1 MDIIS
6 IRNVSKKF
14 KIYQEKNLNIK
25 YAALNFLKGKKS
37 SKYSEFWAL
46 KDINLDIKKGETIG
60 IIGENG
66 SGKSTLLKLITGILY
81 PDTGDISKKGKIAAL
96 IEIGAGFHSELSGRE
111 NININASIL
120 GFSKKEIEANLEKII
135 EFSGLKK
142 FINNPIKTYS
152 SGMYVRLGFSIAI
165 HVNPDILLIDEVLS
179 VGDESFQK
187 KCFQK
192 INNFRRQGKTIVLV
206 SHDLATIERIC
217 SRVILIDKGKLV
229 SQGNPLDVISKY
241 HKLLYEKEKKSSVPE
256 QEEPYEEETPQ
267 EDETRRWGSKE
278 VEIKRIE
285 FLTQKDTPEETF
297 KIGDYLKIRIHYTAK
312 KKIKKPVFGIAL
324 YREDGLHINGPN
336 TKTSDYHIDSI
347 EGTGFIDYVIE
358 SIPLQ
363 PGVYFLTAAILDY
376 SCLHDYDHWHRCL
389 SLNIIENEQIKDKN
403 GIVHIAA
410 EWRLS
415 LGAGGEE

>member
-142 FINNPIKTYS
+142 FIDNPIKTYS

-229 SQGNPLDVISKY
+229 SQGNPLDVISRY

-297 KIGDYLKIRIHYTAK
+297 KIGDYLKIR
-312 KKIKKPVFGIAL
+312 
-324 YREDGLHINGPN
+324 GP
-336 TKTSDYHIDSI
+336 
-347 EGTGFIDYVIE
+347 G
-358 SIPLQ
+358 
-363 PGVYFLTAAILDY
+363 
-376 SCLHDYDHWHRCL
+376 
-389 SLNIIENEQIKDKN
+389 
-403 GIVHIAA
+403 
-410 EWRLS
+410 
-415 LGAGGEE
+415 

>member
-1 MDIIS
+1 MGIIS

-81 PDTGDISKKGKIAAL
+81 PDRGDILKKGKIAAL

-142 FINNPIKTYS
+142 FIDNPIKTYS
-152 SGMYVRLGFSIAI
+152 SGMYVRLGFSIAV

-187 KCFQK
+187 KCLRK

-206 SHDLATIERIC
+206 SHDLATIEKIC
-217 SRVILIDKGKLV
+217 NRVVLIDKGKLV
-229 SQGNPLDVISKY
+229 SQGPPLAVISQY

-256 QEEPYEEETPQ
+256 QKEPSEEENPL
-267 EDETRRWGSKE
+267 EEGTRRWGSKE
-278 VEIKRIE
+278 VEIERIE
-285 FLTQKDTPEETF
+285 FLNKEDTPKEIF
-297 KIGDYLKIRIHYTAK
+297 KIGDCLKIRIHYAAK
-312 KKIKKPVFGIAL
+312 KKINKPVFGIAL
-324 YREDGLHINGPN
+324 YREDGVHINGPN
-336 TKTSDYHIDSI
+336 TKSSDYYIDSV
-347 EGTGFIDYVIE
+347 EGTGIIDYVIE

-376 SCLHDYDHWHRCL
+376 SLLHDYDHWHRCL
-389 SLNIIENEQIKDKN
+389 PLRIIENEKIKEK
-403 GIVHIAA
+403 GGVVLFSA
-410 EWRLS
+410 EWRFH
-415 LGAGGEE
+415 